1 MSSRSLQ
8 RGGDICA
15 RGNSENNKNGSADVR
30 SHGLDVGGRSGQA
43 PEAGRTHVRCGRG
56 LGRGPA
62 AAQTGSVW
70 LHWSRGGRARRCWGF
85 AAGGAGLD
93 LAGMAVRRRPVPRP
107 TSPRVRLSDMGGRP
121 GSTARRVV
129 LNRTLASRPGGH
141 DPSNPAAVRRAAPF
155 RVRPACDSWRA
166 ADKRY
171 MPTGRRPPHPCS

>member
-62 AAQTGSVW
+62 AAQTGPVW
-70 LHWSRGGRARRCWGF
+70 PHGSRGGRCRPGLSPCGGPAPACATRHI
-85 AAGGAGLD
+85 AA
-93 LAGMAVRRRPVPRP
+93 
-107 TSPRVRLSDMGGRP
+107 RVRLSDRGVRP